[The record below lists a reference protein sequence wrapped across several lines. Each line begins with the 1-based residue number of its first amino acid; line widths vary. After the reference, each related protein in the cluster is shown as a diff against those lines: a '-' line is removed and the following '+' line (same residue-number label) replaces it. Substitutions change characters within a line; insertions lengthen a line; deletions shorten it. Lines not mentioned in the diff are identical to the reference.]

1 VGTRLSTPAGAP
13 GAAAVSRG
21 ARRIREARHGGA
33 GRGSRTIRSLGQGT
47 GLRFMRRLLTLVAG
61 LLWISAAS
69 GGGVYESLPL
79 RDDEWRLIEESE
91 DLEGYF
97 NAQSRLYVEPKALD
111 LVRRVGHEIRPYP
124 SDDYI
129 EYEFFVLR
137 DPSPN
142 AFALPNGHVY
152 VHTGMLA
159 RLGDEHQLAALLAHE
174 INHVAGHHG
183 IVNHRAANKT
193 AIAGLVIGGL
203 GGWGGAVISLGL
215 QASVYG
221 YSRNLEQ
228 EADDRAVDVLLA
240 SRYDPHAMPELLD
253 LLGRDYEGLSPRTS
267 TVWSTHPEMRARA
280 ETSRALVA
288 GVERRERHGDAFEA
302 AVMDVRAMTIEDY
315 VQDDFPHTAVALAES
330 LVARY
335 PDDPRLLHLL
345 GDAWQGMGAQGP
357 IDTAALSN
365 SDKRHNV
372 RDRARKTR
380 AQRLAEQLETEEG
393 RTTYAANLQRAE
405 ETYQRVVALDPTYA
419 PAYRGLGEVYEQQKR
434 SRDAA
439 EAYLSYVKQAPDAA
453 DRSIV
458 VGRLRLLT
466 TQLKVEQ

>member
-1 VGTRLSTPAGAP
+1 
-13 GAAAVSRG
+13 
-21 ARRIREARHGGA
+21 
-33 GRGSRTIRSLGQGT
+33 
-47 GLRFMRRLLTLVAG
+47 MRRPLPWVAG
-61 LLWISAAS
+61 LVCVSAAS
-69 GGGVYESLPL
+69 AGGVYESVPI
-79 RDDEWRLIEESE
+79 DNDEWRLIEESK

-97 NAQSRLYVEPKALD
+97 SAQSLLYTEPKALE
-111 LVRRVGHEIRPYP
+111 LVRRVGHELRPQP
-124 SDDYI
+124 ADDYV

-159 RLGDEHQLAALLAHE
+159 RLDDEDQLAALLAHE

-183 IVNHRAANKT
+183 IISHRATRKKT
-193 AIAGLVIGGL
+193 IAGMVLGGL
-203 GGWGGAVISLGL
+203 GGWGAVISIGL
-215 QASVYG
+215 QTSVYG
-221 YSRNLEQ
+221 YSRELEQ
-228 EADDRAVDVLLA
+228 EADDRAIEVLLA
-240 SRYDPHAMPELLD
+240 SRYDPHALPEMFD
-253 LLGRDYEGLSPRTS
+253 ILGRDYEGLRPRTP
-267 TVWSTHPEMRARA
+267 TVWSTHPEVRARA

-288 GVERRERHGDAFEA
+288 GTVPRDRHRDAFEA
-302 AVMDVRAMTIEDY
+302 AVMDMRAMTIEDY

-330 LVARY
+330 LVERY
-335 PDDPRLLHLL
+335 PNDLELLQLL

-357 IDTAALSN
+357 LDAETLSN
-365 SDKRHNV
+365 ADRRQNL

-380 AQRLAEQLETEEG
+380 VQRLAELLETEEG
-393 RTTYAANLQRAE
+393 RAAYAANLKRAE
-405 ETYQRVVALDPTYA
+405 ETYQRVIAADPMFA

-439 EAYLSYVKQAPDAA
+439 EAYLTYVKQAPEAP

-466 TQLKVEQ
+466 TLLKVEQ